1 MKKCINCGAELLDE
15 AAFCSQCGTVCEE
28 DTATQL
34 LAEED
39 ETTLLEESVLQEPNA
54 PSPEIE
60 DEATSLLDEE
70 MMGNFSSEEEEGTTV
85 LDEKN
90 GTISP
95 NGKFVHVVGKEEIQK
110 NIEKKSTYR
119 NNLNSDTH
127 IKHKKRKNTFLKKV
141 TKKKKIVI
149 ITTVV
154 LLIIVITLSVLG
166 FMYNCVQPTIS
177 TWDEMGSSGAVERL
191 PISVEDALK
200 IYDVDTDI
208 NSMGNLESHSGV
220 VLESDYEG
228 RKLYLCVTNDSNQ
241 EKSVMD
247 CEKIT
252 EIFLDE
258 DSGKNISIGSRGN
271 LFGFTLNDNNSLYTK
286 GIQIGMS
293 KDNLIDN
300 NGNPTTGFTDDFEDK
315 SIQYAVYQINCYNA
329 ISVSLKNNKVVGVW
343 YIKSKNI
350 FDFRQMS

>member
-15 AAFCSQCGTVCEE
+15 AAFCSHCGTACEE
-28 DTATQL
+28 DMATQL
-34 LAEED
+34 LE
-39 ETTLLEESVLQEPNA
+39 
-54 PSPEIE
+54 E
-60 DEATSLLDEE
+60 DEATALLEEKDLQQTNITSSQAEDENTALLDEE
-70 MMGNFSSEEEEGTTV
+70 MLENSSPDMEENTTV
-85 LDEKN
+85 LEEKSSKSSAE
-90 GTISP
+90 I
-95 NGKFVHVVGKEEIQK
+95 GKKVGMDEIQR
-110 NIEKKSTYR
+110 NIEKKSKYR
-119 NNLNSDTH
+119 NDLNSDTH
-127 IKHKKRKNTFLKKV
+127 IKHKK
-141 TKKKKIVI
+141 TKKYFFKRSNQKEKIVI
-149 ITTVV
+149 ITAVV

-177 TWDEMGSSGAVERL
+177 TWDEMSSSGAVERL

-208 NSMGNLESHSGV
+208 NSMGKLESHSGV